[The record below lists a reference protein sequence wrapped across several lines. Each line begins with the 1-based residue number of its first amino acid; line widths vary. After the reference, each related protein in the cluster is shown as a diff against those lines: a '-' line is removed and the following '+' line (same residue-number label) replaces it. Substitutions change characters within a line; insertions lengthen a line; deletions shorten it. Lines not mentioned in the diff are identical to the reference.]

1 MAIVAIAT
9 ASIVTI
15 ATGTDR
21 RSRGTV
27 REPRTGA

>member
-9 ASIVTI
+9 ASIVTT

-21 RSRGTV
+21 RSRGAV